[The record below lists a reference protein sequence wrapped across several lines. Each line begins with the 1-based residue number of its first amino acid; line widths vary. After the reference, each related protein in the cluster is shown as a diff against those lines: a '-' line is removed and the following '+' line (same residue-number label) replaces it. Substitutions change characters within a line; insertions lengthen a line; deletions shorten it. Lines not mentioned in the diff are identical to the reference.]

1 MYRHIIL
8 GLALICGVGPH
19 STENPA
25 THFTRVQEE
34 LFNLPNGQ
42 SSAWADYDNDGD
54 LDIFVTFRET
64 PSRLYENDDGVFRD
78 VAADVGLDPTI
89 ANFRSIAWGDFN
101 GDGHMDIYVSEAANT
116 DIKNRLYRNDGDGDH
131 FTNVAAELGL
141 DISANMRQA
150 SWVDYDN
157 DGDVDLYLSIRD
169 DTNRLMRND
178 GDHFTDVSKQTR
190 VDDRGRTVGS
200 VWFDFDEDGDL
211 DLFTANQSGDPDGLF
226 RNDKTKTGR
235 VFTNVALEKG
245 VIGVGYR
252 NEEGSVGTAVT
263 DFDNDGDLDLF
274 VATYGE
280 NYLYRNDGGKFTDVA
295 EAMGLTGNYH
305 AVSADWGD
313 YDNDGRQDL
322 YIVGYVN
329 GVLNQ
334 QDFLYHHDGDRF
346 TDQMSDRMQEK
357 DSDHSVRWAD
367 YDGDGDL
374 DLALTTNQ
382 SEVGFHQIYR
392 NDIDNGQSLRVSV
405 ENASGAHVLPGAEV
419 RLYDARTDA
428 IISSRLVDTGG
439 GYNSQNAKPV
449 FFGLDDMDLVDVEV
463 TTMSDDGRRVVRIRN
478 IDPNHY
484 HGTVF
489 TVEIQ

>member
-1 MYRHIIL
+1 MYRRIIL
-8 GLALICGVGPH
+8 GLTLGCGL
-19 STENPA
+19 SANAADTPA
-25 THFTRVQEE
+25 DNFTRIQEE
-34 LFNLPNGQ
+34 MFNLPNGQ

-54 LDIFVTFRET
+54 LDIFVTFREI
-64 PSRLYENDDGVFRD
+64 PNRLYQNNHGLFHD

-89 ANFRSIAWGDFN
+89 ADFRSIAWGDFN
-101 GDGHMDIYVSEAANT
+101 GDGHIDIYVSEAANA
-116 DIKNRLYRNDGDGDH
+116 DIENRLYRNDGDGDH

-169 DTNRLMRND
+169 DANRLMRND
-178 GDHFTDVSKQTR
+178 GDRFTDVSKSTR
-190 VDDRGRTVGS
+190 VNDAGRTVGS

-211 DLFTANQSGDPDGLF
+211 DLFTANQAGDPDGLF
-226 RNDKTKTGR
+226 RNDKKESGR
-235 VFTNVALEKG
+235 EFTNVALTKG
-245 VIGVGYR
+245 VIGIGYEK
-252 NEEGSVGTAVT
+252 EEGSVGTAVT

-280 NYLYRNDGGKFTDVA
+280 NYLYRNDGGTFIDVA
-295 EAMGLTGNYH
+295 DAMGLDGHYH

-322 YIVGYVN
+322 YVIGYLN
-329 GVLNQ
+329 GILNQ
-334 QDFLYHHDGDRF
+334 QDFLYHHDGDKF
-346 TDQMSDRMQEK
+346 TDQISVQMQEK
-357 DSDHSVRWAD
+357 DGDHSVRWAD

-382 SEVGFHQIYR
+382 REVGFHQIFR
-392 NDIDNGQSLRVSV
+392 NDIDNGQSLRVDV
-405 ENASGAHVLPGAEV
+405 RNASGAHVLPGAEV
-419 RLYDARTDA
+419 RLYNAKTGE
-428 IISSRLVDTGG
+428 IIGSRLIDTGG

-449 FFGLDDMDLVDVEV
+449 FFGTGNTDSVDVEV
-463 TTMSDDGRRVVRIRN
+463 TTMSNDGRKVLRVRN
-478 IDPNHY
+478 INPNNY
-484 HGTVF
+484 RGTAF